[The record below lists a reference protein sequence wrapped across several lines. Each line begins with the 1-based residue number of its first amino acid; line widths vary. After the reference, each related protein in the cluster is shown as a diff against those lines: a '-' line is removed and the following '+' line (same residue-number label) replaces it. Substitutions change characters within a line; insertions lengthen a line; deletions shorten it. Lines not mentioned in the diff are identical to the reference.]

1 MEQKQQIR
9 RFEDLYAWQQSRELV
24 NLVYRMCRAWK
35 DYSLKDQIQRAAVSV
50 LSNLAE
56 GFERGTK
63 DELIAFWYIARGS
76 CGEVR
81 AQLYVA
87 LDQGYVDKNT
97 FELIYD
103 KADFT
108 SRLIAKLIA
117 GYKLNSYGGQ
127 RVADPKYQEMK
138 DFDEYVRKL
147 ADKSRKG
154 GSDTET
160 R

>member
-1 MEQKQQIR
+1 MEQKQQVK
-9 RFEDLYAWQQSRELV
+9 RFEDLYAWQQARVLV
-24 NLVYRMCRAWK
+24 KLVYDTCKLWK

-56 GFERGTK
+56 GFERGTR
-63 DELIAFWYIARGS
+63 DELMAFWYIARGS

-87 LDQGYVDKNT
+87 LDQGMIDKIN
-97 FELIYD
+97 FELLYD
-103 KADFT
+103 KADYT

-117 GYKLNSYGGQ
+117 GYKKGSYGGQ
-127 RVADPKYQEMK
+127 RVADPQYQENK

-154 GSDTET
+154 VTQ
-160 R
+160 

>member
-1 MEQKQQIR
+1 MEQKQQVKK
-9 RFEDLYAWQQSRELV
+9 FEDLYAWQQSRELV
-24 NLVYRMCRAWK
+24 KLVYQICRTWK

-63 DELIAFWYIARGS
+63 EELIAFWYIARGS

-87 LDQGYVDKNT
+87 MDQDFIDQKT
-97 FELIYD
+97 FDLVYD
-103 KADFT
+103 KADYT

-127 RVADPKYQEMK
+127 RRADPEYQGKK
-138 DFDEYVRKL
+138 DFDDYVRKL
-147 ADKSRKG
+147 ADQSRNIRKG
-154 GSDTET
+154 
-160 R
+160 

>member
-1 MEQKQQIR
+1 MEQKHQVKK
-9 RFEDLYAWQQSRELV
+9 FEDLYAWQQSRELV
-24 NLVYRMCRAWK
+24 KLVYQMCRTWK

-81 AQLYVA
+81 AQPYVA
-87 LDQGYVDKNT
+87 LDQDFIDQQT
-97 FELIYD
+97 FDLVYD
-103 KADFT
+103 KADYT

-117 GYKLNSYGGQ
+117 GYKMNSYGRQ
-127 RVADPKYQEMK
+127 RRADPEYQGKK
-138 DFDEYVRKL
+138 DFDDYVRKL
-147 ADKSRKG
+147 ADQSRNIRK
-154 GSDTET
+154 E
-160 R
+160 

>member
-1 MEQKQQIR
+1 MEQKHQVKK
-9 RFEDLYAWQQSRELV
+9 FEDLYAWQQSRELV
-24 NLVYRMCRAWK
+24 KLVYQMCRTWK
-35 DYSLKDQIQRAAVSV
+35 DYSLQDQIQRSAVSV

-87 LDQGYVDKNT
+87 LDQDFIDQQT
-97 FELIYD
+97 FDLVYD
-103 KADFT
+103 KADYT

-127 RVADPKYQEMK
+127 RRADPEYQGKK
-138 DFDEYVRKL
+138 DFDDYVRKL
-147 ADKSRKG
+147 ADQSRNIRK
-154 GSDTET
+154 E
-160 R
+160 

>member
-1 MEQKQQIR
+1 MEQKKQIKS
-9 RFEDLYAWQQSRELV
+9 FEDLYAWQQARELV
-24 NLVYRMCRAWK
+24 KLVYVMCREWK
-35 DYSLKDQIQRAAVSV
+35 DFSLRDQIQRAAVSV

-87 LDQGYVDKNT
+87 LDQGFVDKKT
-97 FELIYD
+97 FDLIYD
-103 KADFT
+103 KADYT

-117 GYKLNSYGGQ
+117 GYKLGSYGGQ
-127 RVADPKYQEMK
+127 RRADPKYQENK
-138 DFDEYVRKL
+138 DFEEYVRKL
-147 ADKSRKG
+147 ADQSRKG
-154 GSDTET
+154 VTQ
-160 R
+160 

>member
-1 MEQKQQIR
+1 METKNPVR
-9 RFEDLYAWQQSRELV
+9 KFEDLYAWQLSRELV
-24 NLVYRMCRAWK
+24 KLVYEMCRNWK

-87 LDQGYVDKNT
+87 LDQGLVDQKT
-97 FELIYD
+97 FDLIYD
-103 KADFT
+103 KADYT
-108 SRLIAKLIA
+108 SRIIAKLIA
-117 GYKLNSYGGQ
+117 GYKVGSYGGQ
-127 RVADPKYQEMK
+127 RRADPKYQENK
-138 DFDEYVRKL
+138 DFEEYVRKL
-147 ADKSRKG
+147 ADQSRKG
-154 GSDTET
+154 VTQ
-160 R
+160 

>member
-1 MEQKQQIR
+1 MEQKQQVK
-9 RFEDLYAWQQSRELV
+9 RFEDLYAWQQARELV
-24 NLVYRMCRAWK
+24 KLVYNVCRPWK

-81 AQLYVA
+81 AQLYVG
-87 LDQGYVDKNT
+87 LDQEMIDKKT
-97 FELIYD
+97 FDLLYD
-103 KADFT
+103 KADYT

-117 GYKLNSYGGQ
+117 GYKQRSYGGQ
-127 RVADPKYQEMK
+127 RVADPKYQENK

-147 ADKSRKG
+147 ADNSRKG
-154 GSDTET
+154 VTQ
-160 R
+160 

>member
-1 MEQKQQIR
+1 MEHQQQIKK
-9 RFEDLYAWQQSRELV
+9 FEDLYAWQQSRELV
-24 NLVYRMCRAWK
+24 KMVYGMCSLWK

-87 LDQGYVDKNT
+87 LDLGYVDKHT
-97 FELIYD
+97 FDLIYD

-108 SRLIAKLIA
+108 ARLIARLIA
-117 GYKLNSYGGQ
+117 GYKLGSYGGQ
-127 RVADPKYQEMK
+127 KRADPKYQEK
-138 DFDEYVRKL
+138 LDFEKYVKEL
-147 ADKSRKG
+147 ANQSENNKG
-154 GSDTET
+154 VTQ
-160 R
+160 